1 MRKIEHRVRF
11 CTLILLAFIAGIIGF
26 LVRYHRQS
34 ERWYEQSFNKHL
46 YSDTGELLTGTLTDR
61 NGVVLS
67 SVENG
72 TRKYAIS
79 QAVRMA
85 TLHTVGDSAGKIGTG
100 ALSNLRDYL
109 VSYRRRLGA
118 NLVDP
123 TGNTV
128 VLALD
133 SNACVTALDA
143 MNGAVGCVGVY
154 NYKTGEIVCLV
165 STPTYDPTDVPADIE
180 TNDSYRGAY
189 VNRFF
194 YSTFT
199 PGSVFKTV
207 TLQAVLENI
216 DGAAD
221 EFTPDAP
228 RRTYTCEGSVK
239 VGDNIITCPKKHG
252 TQTLMEAYA
261 NSCNCVFAS
270 LAAELGGETMSAY
283 VTKAG
288 LTSSYK
294 IHNFQSAKGSFELA
308 SASAYQ
314 LGWSGVGLH
323 HDLVN
328 PCSLMIYLGAIAN
341 GGKAAVPTYIA
352 RVLDE
357 NGKELSVPKTVYTE
371 ELIAPSTA
379 RIVRGLMENNV
390 IEVYGRDRFP
400 AVAMGAKSGTIE
412 QKTGKSNCW
421 FAGFVLSD
429 EYPYAF
435 VVYLEHA
442 GSGSGAAGDVAAAVL
457 NALIPVP

>member
-1 MRKIEHRVRF
+1 MRKIEQRVRF
-11 CTLILLAFIAGIIGF
+11 CTLILLAFIAGIIAF
-26 LVRYHRQS
+26 LIRYRSQAGK
-34 ERWYEQSFNKHL
+34 WYAQSFNKHL
-46 YSDTGELLTGTLTDR
+46 YSDSGELLTGTLTDR

-67 SVENG
+67 TVEDG
-72 TRKYAIS
+72 CRKYAVS

-85 TLHTVGDSAGKIGTG
+85 TLHTVGDSAGMIGTG
-100 ALSNLRDYL
+100 ALTNLRDYL
-109 VSYRRRLGA
+109 VSYRTGTSVLS
-118 NLVDP
+118 NP
-123 TGNTV
+123 KGNTV
-128 VLALD
+128 RLSIDA
-133 SNACVTALDA
+133 NACVAALDA

-154 NYKTGEIVCLV
+154 NYKTGEILCLV
-165 STPTYDPTDVPADIE
+165 STPTYDPEDVPKDIE
-180 TNDSYRGAY
+180 TSDRYTGAY

-216 DGAAD
+216 EGASD
-221 EFTPDAP
+221 EFIPDAP
-228 RRTYTCEGSVK
+228 RRLYTCDGSVK

-252 TQTLMEAYA
+252 TQTLREAYA
-261 NSCNCVFAS
+261 NSCNCTFAS
-270 LAAELGGETMSAY
+270 LAAELGGETLNEY
-283 VTKAG
+283 VTKTG
-288 LTSSYK
+288 LMSSYK
-294 IHNFQSAKGSFELA
+294 IHNFQTAKGSFELA

-328 PCSLMIYLGAIAN
+328 PCSLMIYIGAIAN
-341 GGKAAVPTYIA
+341 GGKAAVPTYIS
-352 RVLDE
+352 RILDE
-357 NGKELSVPKTVYTE
+357 NGKELSVPKTVYTD
-371 ELIAPSTA
+371 ELIKPSTA
-379 RIVRGLMENNV
+379 LTIQGLMENNV
-390 IEVYGRDRFP
+390 IEVYGSDRFP
-400 AVAMGAKSGTIE
+400 TRIGAKSGTIE

-421 FAGFVLSD
+421 FAGFVFSD

>member
-1 MRKIEHRVRF
+1 MRKIEQRVRF
-11 CTLILLAFIAGIIGF
+11 CTLILLAFIAGIIAF
-26 LVRYHRQS
+26 LVRYHKQAGK
-34 ERWYEQSFNKHL
+34 WYTQSFNKHL
-46 YSDTGELLTGTLTDR
+46 YSDSGELLTGTLTDR

-67 SVENG
+67 TVMNG
-72 TRKYAIS
+72 SREYAKS

-100 ALSNLRDYL
+100 ALTNLRDYL
-109 VSYRRRLGA
+109 VSYRTGTCSA
-118 NLVDP
+118 FINP
-123 TGNTV
+123 KGNTV
-128 VLALD
+128 QLSIDA
-133 SNACVTALDA
+133 NACAAALDA

-154 NYKTGEIVCLV
+154 NYKTGEILCLV
-165 STPTYDPTDVPADIE
+165 STPTYDPIDVPADIE
-180 TNDSYRGAY
+180 TSDRYTGAY
-189 VNRFF
+189 VNRFL

-207 TLQAVLENI
+207 TLQAALENI

-221 EFTPDAP
+221 EFIPDAP
-228 RRTYTCEGSVK
+228 RHLYTCEGSVK
-239 VGDNIITCPKKHG
+239 VGDNIITCPKHHG

-270 LAAELGGETMSAY
+270 LAAELGGETMNRY
-283 VTKAG
+283 VTKTG
-288 LTSSYK
+288 LTASYK
-294 IHNFQSAKGSFELA
+294 IHNFQTAKGSFELA
-308 SASAYQ
+308 SASVYQ

-328 PCSLMIYLGAIAN
+328 PCSLMIYIGAIAN
-341 GGKAAVPTYIA
+341 GGKAAVPTYIS
-352 RVLDE
+352 RILDE
-357 NGKELSVPKTVYTE
+357 NGKEFSVPKTVYTD
-371 ELIAPSTA
+371 ELIKPSTA
-379 RIVRGLMENNV
+379 LTIQGLMENNV
-390 IEVYGRDRFP
+390 IEVYGSDRFP
-400 AVAMGAKSGTIE
+400 TRIGAKSGTVE

-421 FAGFVLSD
+421 FAGFVFSD

>member
-26 LVRYHRQS
+26 LVRYHNQS

-46 YSDTGELLTGTLTDR
+46 YSDSGELLTGTLTDR

-67 SVENG
+67 VVENG
-72 TRKYAIS
+72 SRKYAIS
-79 QAVRMA
+79 QTVRMA

-109 VSYRRRLGA
+109 VSYRRRSGA

-123 TGNTV
+123 KGNTV
-128 VLALD
+128 MLSIDA
-133 SNACVTALDA
+133 NACVAALNA

-154 NYKTGEIVCLV
+154 NYKTGEILCLV
-165 STPTYDPTDVPADIE
+165 STPTYDPLDVPADIE
-180 TNDSYRGAY
+180 TNDLYRGAY

-216 DGAAD
+216 EGAAD
-221 EFTPDAP
+221 EFIPDAP
-228 RRTYTCEGSVK
+228 RRLYTCEGSVK
-239 VGDNIITCPKKHG
+239 VGDNVITCPKRHG

-270 LAAELGGETMSAY
+270 LAAELGGETMSNY

-288 LTSSYK
+288 LTASYK
-294 IHNFQSAKGSFELA
+294 IHGFQTAKGSFELA
-308 SASAYQ
+308 SASEYQ

-328 PCSLMIYLGAIAN
+328 PCSLMIYIGAIAN
-341 GGKAAVPTYIA
+341 GGKAAVPTYIS

-357 NGKELSVPKTVYTE
+357 NGKELSVPKTVYTD
-371 ELIAPSTA
+371 ELINPATA
-379 RIVRGLMENNV
+379 LTVQGLMENNV
-390 IEVYGRDRFP
+390 IEVYGSDRFP
-400 AVAMGAKSGTIE
+400 ARIGAKSGTVE

-429 EYPYAF
+429 QYPYAF

-442 GSGSGAAGDVAAAVL
+442 GSGAGAAGDVAAAVL